1 MPEKPPKSKNKKR
14 NGTKSPD
21 FSKEEIQDLELW
33 LAFCKDISPLSNQKP
48 IVTPASPDER
58 VQTVRKAQIKYH
70 KPFEDFNP
78 DLSPPLHILSEDT
91 SSFRSSRQVDK
102 KLKERFERGDLV
114 IDGRID
120 LHGLSEALAQRQFSQ
135 FIAAHIHSGARCLLV
150 ITGKGRDPLTGQAG
164 GVLQRSLPRW
174 IDLPAFAPHILSC
187 KTAPR
192 HLGGAGAFLILLRR
206 KKN

>member
-1 MPEKPPKSKNKKR
+1 MPEKPPKSKNKKG

-21 FSKEEIQDLELW
+21 FSKEEIQDLGLW
-33 LAFCKDISPLSNQKP
+33 LAYCKDISPLCHPKP
-48 IVTPASPDER
+48 IVTPASPNES
-58 VQTVRKAQIKYH
+58 VPTVRKAQIKYH
-70 KPFEDFNP
+70 KPFEGFSP
-78 DLSPPLHILSEDT
+78 DLSPPLHPLLKDT
-91 SSFRSSRQVDK
+91 PSCRSSRQIDK

-135 FIAAHIHSGARCLLV
+135 FIATHIHSGARCLLV
-150 ITGKGRDPLTGQAG
+150 ITGKGRDRLTGQAG
-164 GVLQRSLPRW
+164 GVLQKSLPRW
-174 IDLPAFAPHILSC
+174 VDLPAFAPHILSC
-187 KTAPR
+187 KPAPR